1 MYSPYAQI
9 RLENEDAL
17 NAYEQS
23 QAEERERRETDG
35 ALHESRLHEWSCAR
49 RAEEYRQVD
58 VDRSSAME
66 KLKKT
71 TIQLSEKTKVLASK
85 NEVMLRQR
93 RLLEA
98 SRMEREEEKKKL
110 RNLKEEL
117 RVANQDLTM
126 SSKPALQRISKSL
139 NSLCDM
145 GEEEKEEEEEEEE
158 KEEEDEQQLEVD
170 EENEDSDSSSED
182 EDDVKSSTTA
192 GSSGGGT
199 SSTSGTSGNSGNSGN
214 SATASAADS
223 DDLDD
228 DDDDGTFESRLTQ
241 RSIKSSVF
249 TLEVLH
255 KLMPKPP
262 KKEAML
268 VFVRNFSLFCSIILI

>member
-158 KEEEDEQQLEVD
+158 EEDDEQQLEMD

-199 SSTSGTSGNSGNSGN
+199 SSTSGNSGNSGN

-228 DDDDGTFESRLTQ
+228 DDEDGTFESRLTQ

-268 VFVRNFSLFCSIILI
+268 VFVRNFSLFCSI